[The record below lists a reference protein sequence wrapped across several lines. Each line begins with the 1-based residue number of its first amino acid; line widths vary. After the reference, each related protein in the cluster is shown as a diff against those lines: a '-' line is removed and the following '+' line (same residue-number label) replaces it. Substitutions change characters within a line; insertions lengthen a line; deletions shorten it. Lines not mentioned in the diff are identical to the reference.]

1 MEKVYDNIILGAG
14 PAGLSAAIYSG
25 RARVDTLLIQE
36 AQVGGQV
43 ADTNDI
49 QNYPG
54 QMVEGESGPDLVD
67 RMSRQVD
74 RFGADRVTDTIQS
87 VDLQGEI
94 KVLHGLEGDYRGKN
108 VILATGSHPRRIGCK
123 NEDKFIGKGI
133 SFCATCDANFFE
145 DYEIYVVGGG
155 DAAVEEAI
163 YLTRFAKK
171 VTIIHRRDKLR
182 ATESIQER
190 AFSNDKL
197 DFIWDSV
204 VEEVEGDPILN
215 KMVVRNV
222 KTDEKKV
229 IEADPDDGL
238 FGLFVFIGHL
248 PNTDLFKDQV
258 NLSERGYVVTDEN
271 MQTNIPG
278 VYAAGDVREK
288 AFRQVVTACADGA
301 IAALMVE
308 KSLTEY

>member
-222 KTDEKKV
+222 KTDEKK
-229 IEADPDDGL
+229 
-238 FGLFVFIGHL
+238 GH
-248 PNTDLFKDQV
+248 
-258 NLSERGYVVTDEN
+258 
-271 MQTNIPG
+271 
-278 VYAAGDVREK
+278 
-288 AFRQVVTACADGA
+288 
-301 IAALMVE
+301 
-308 KSLTEY
+308 

>member
-163 YLTRFAKK
+163 YLTKFAKK

-229 IEADPDDGL
+229 IEADRDDGL

-271 MQTNIPG
+271 MQTNVPG